1 VDDYL
6 SEKEQVQK
14 IREWWRENGPYVIAG
29 LVLGIG
35 GLVGWNYWKSYKI
48 SQAEEAG
55 AIYMQLSE
63 MAESGDQAAATA
75 ALADLE
81 ADYAG
86 TPYLDQ
92 ARLMMARLMVEKG
105 EFEGAAAYLADV
117 VDGTSDPE
125 LERVARIRLAR
136 VWLAAGQQQQAL
148 DVLDL
153 SRAGAF
159 AARFHE
165 IRGDALASRGED
177 QAAIE
182 EYRLA
187 LQGGV
192 EGVVDR
198 QAVLLK
204 LDALGGSPAD
214 VEPEPSGDA

>member
-1 VDDYL
+1 MDDYL

-14 IREWWRENGPYVIAG
+14 IREWFRENGPYIIAG

-48 SQAEEAG
+48 AQAEAAG

-63 MAESGDQAAATA
+63 TVESGDQAAAAA

-92 ARLMMARLMVEKG
+92 GRMMMARVLVEKG
-105 EFEGAAAYLADV
+105 EFEGAAAQLRKV
-117 VDGTSDPE
+117 VDATSDPE
-125 LERVARIRLAR
+125 LEQVARIRLAR
-136 VWLAAGQQQQAL
+136 VWLAAGEDQKAL

-165 IRGDALASRGED
+165 IRGDALASRGEG

-182 EYRLA
+182 EYQLA

-204 LDALGGSPAD
+204 LDALGGSA
-214 VEPEPSGDA
+214 VETGAEPSGDA

>member
-48 SQAEEAG
+48 AQAEEAG

-63 MAESGDQAAATA
+63 MAESGDQAAAAA

-92 ARLMMARLMVEKG
+92 ARLMMARMMVEKG
-105 EFEGAAAYLADV
+105 EFEGAAAHLADV
-117 VDGTSDPE
+117 VESTSDPE

-136 VWLAAGQQQQAL
+136 VWLAAGQHQQAL

-165 IRGDALASRGED
+165 IRGDTLASRGED

-204 LDALGGSPAD
+204 LDALGGSPD
-214 VEPEPSGDA
+214 DIGPEPSGDA

>member
-1 VDDYL
+1 MDDYL

-63 MAESGDQAAATA
+63 MAESGDQAAAAA

-92 ARLMMARLMVEKG
+92 ARLMMARMMVEKG
-105 EFEGAAAYLADV
+105 
-117 VDGTSDPE
+117 
-125 LERVARIRLAR
+125 
-136 VWLAAGQQQQAL
+136 
-148 DVLDL
+148 
-153 SRAGAF
+153 
-159 AARFHE
+159 
-165 IRGDALASRGED
+165 
-177 QAAIE
+177 
-182 EYRLA
+182 
-187 LQGGV
+187 
-192 EGVVDR
+192 
-198 QAVLLK
+198 
-204 LDALGGSPAD
+204 
-214 VEPEPSGDA
+214 

>member
-48 SQAEEAG
+48 AQAEEAG